1 MKGQR
6 IGWSRGL
13 LAILLLAGCSGG
25 RASLQHPGLL
35 STRWVQTS
43 GTYTALALQAYATA
57 RRQLEQALA
66 DSTWT
71 AYPPQA
77 NAPDLSRR
85 PPAVIVDVDETVLD
99 NSPYQAWL
107 IITRQNFSPGS
118 WARWVQAAQARSV
131 PGAVTFVQAT
141 RQRGVL
147 VFYVTNRTADL
158 EEATRRNLL
167 AVGFPLPDTVDVIL
181 TRGERPEW
189 ATADKEPRRAFVGRH
204 YRILLQIG
212 DQLGDFL
219 PEPKVTVEAR
229 RALVQRYRTWWGT
242 RWIVLPNPQYG
253 LWQHAPDDLRPWQE
267 PSSGQAAR

>member
-1 MKGQR
+1 MKGQH
-6 IGWSRGL
+6 IGWMGGL
-13 LAILLLAGCSGG
+13 LAVGLLAGCVSG
-25 RASLQHPGLL
+25 RSALRHAGLL

-43 GTYTALALQAYATA
+43 AEYTALALQAYATA
-57 RRQLEQALA
+57 RRQLERALA

-77 NAPDLSRR
+77 FASDLFRR

-107 IITRQNFSPGS
+107 ITTGQNFSSAS
-118 WARWVQAAQARSV
+118 WARWTQAAQAQPV
-131 PGAVTFVQAT
+131 PGAVTFVQAA

-158 EEATRRNLL
+158 EEATRRNLQ

-189 ATADKEPRRAFVGRH
+189 ATADKEPRRAFLGRR

-219 PEPKVTVEAR
+219 PEPAATVEAR
-229 RALVQRYRTWWGT
+229 RALVRRYHTWWGT

-253 LWQHAPDDLRPWQE
+253 AWQHTPDGLRPWQE
-267 PSSGQAAR
+267 HSSGQAAR